1 MQTEYLLTMPGG
13 SEWLFIILFLAYLVF
28 WVKALFEIA
37 SSTEKH
43 QATKVTWFLI
53 VLFLNLPGLLIYYL
67 WEIFRKTVDINRQW
81 ANRN

>member
-37 SSTEKH
+37 KSTYNDH
-43 QATKVTWFLI
+43 ATKVIWFLV
-53 VLFLNLPGLLIYYL
+53 VLFFQLLGLLIYYAFGRPGKNQL
-67 WEIFRKTVDINRQW
+67 T
-81 ANRN
+81 